1 MDSIQWM
8 SPGCLLGIR
17 HCVRLPGHVV
27 SQAPSGG
34 GGCKHTHTADSLCR
48 RVQRAGEGM
57 ETAQTPSSKGL
68 AQPDLRNAQ
77 PSFTLQRAQAT

>member
-17 HCVRLPGHVV
+17 HCVRLRGHVV

-34 GGCKHTHTADSLCR
+34 GGCKHTHR
-48 RVQRAGEGM
+48 QVQGAGEGM